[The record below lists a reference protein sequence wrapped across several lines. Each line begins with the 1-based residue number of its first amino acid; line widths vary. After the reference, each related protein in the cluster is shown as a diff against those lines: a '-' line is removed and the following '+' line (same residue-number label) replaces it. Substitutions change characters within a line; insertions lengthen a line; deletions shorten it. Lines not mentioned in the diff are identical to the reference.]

1 MDRPIDNDPNVIGFC
16 RGVATVRAR
25 SRVGIRILLL

>member
-25 SRVGIRILLL
+25 SRVGSRNRLL

>member
-16 RGVATVRAR
+16 GKIATVRAP
-25 SRVGIRILLL
+25 SRLGSRNRLL